1 LRGTKKMVDPITL
14 EIVRNGF
21 TSIAE
26 QMTSRLIHSA
36 YSYIVREMEDC
47 SAGLFDRQGRLLAE
61 SANVPIHLACLAPC
75 LATILQSY
83 FPLGEL
89 EPGDILVTNDP
100 YLGGG
105 SMACHHTGDIIT
117 YTPVF
122 YDREVAVFVA
132 LMVHHMDVGAMY
144 LATRGWGIDIWQEG
158 LRIPPL
164 KLYRRGQPNKDIFK
178 MILNN
183 TRVPEMIEND
193 LTAQA
198 AACQIASDEF
208 IEMID
213 KYGHGTIIE
222 SFEDLMVHSEKR
234 TRDEIEKIPDGTYEH
249 TESLCDDGAK
259 GGPYKLTV
267 RIDVKGSDIL
277 FDFTGTDPQIAGPI
291 NAPLSATYSAV
302 YYVVRALT
310 DPTIPSSDGCSRP
323 ITIIAPAGTL
333 VNCQMPA
340 ACYQRMVTCHSIVDL
355 IMGALAGAIPEKI
368 MADSCGCQYDYCN
381 ALDPH
386 TGRRVMWGEVVA
398 GGIGARS
405 FKDGINVMSCHVTN
419 CPAPSIEALEI
430 VSPTIYLQR
439 ELWEDSGGAGKYRGG
454 LSQVLSYKILGGD
467 PQLHHTSQK
476 SRLEPQGFLSGKS
489 GKGGRWIINEGRTDQ
504 RILPYA
510 IGDIEF
516 LKTGDTVTFYG
527 TGGGGYGNP
536 LDRDPEAV
544 RKDVIQGMISLEAA
558 EKDYGVILDL
568 KTLNVTGI
576 RR

>member
-1 LRGTKKMVDPITL
+1 MVDPITL
-14 EIVRNGF
+14 EIVRNGL

-47 SAGLFDRQGRLLAE
+47 SAGIFDRQGRLLAE

-75 LATILQSY
+75 LTTILQRY
-83 FPLGEL
+83 FPLSDL
-89 EPGDILVTNDP
+89 EQGDILVTNDP

-122 YDREVAVFVA
+122 YDGEVAAFVA

-144 LATRGWGIDIWQEG
+144 MATRGWGIDIWQEG

-164 KLYRRGQPNKDIFK
+164 KLYHRGQPNHDIFK

-193 LTAQA
+193 LKAQS
-198 AACQIASDEF
+198 AACQIASKEF

-213 KYGHGTIIE
+213 KYGRGAMFE
-222 SFEDLMVHSEKR
+222 SFEDLMHHSEKR
-234 TRDEIEKIPDGTYEH
+234 TRGEIEKIRDGTYEH
-249 TESLCDDGAK
+249 TEYLCDDGAK

-267 RIDVKGSDIL
+267 RIEVKGSDML
-277 FDFTGTDPQIAGPI
+277 LDFTGTAAQIAGPI

-302 YYVVRALT
+302 YYVLRALT
-310 DPTIPSSDGCSRP
+310 DPTIPSSDGCGRP

-333 VNCQMPA
+333 VNCQLPA

-355 IMGALAGAIPEKI
+355 IMGALADAMPEKI

-381 ALDPH
+381 AIDPH

-398 GGIGARS
+398 GGMGARS
-405 FKDGINVMSCHVTN
+405 FKDGISVMSCHVTN

-430 VSPTIYLQR
+430 VSPTIYLLR

-454 LSQVLSYKILGGD
+454 LSQVLSYKILGSD

-476 SRLEPQGFLSGKS
+476 SRIEPQGFWGGKS
-489 GKGGRWIINEGRTDQ
+489 GKGGRWIINEGQADQ

-516 LKTGDTVTFYG
+516 LNPGDTVTFYG

-536 LDRDPEAV
+536 LERDPEAV
-544 RKDVIQGMISLEAA
+544 QKDVIQGVISLDAA
-558 EKDYGVILDL
+558 EEDYGVILDPNTL
-568 KTLNVTGI
+568 KI
-576 RR
+576 AAIKR